1 VKRSYEAE
9 MMDLPDPPEALL
21 VEDLRNLRVINTCLG
36 NHRNVLRG
44 LARLVGKQEKF
55 SLLDVGTGSAD
66 VPATIARWAR
76 REGLS
81 ARLSGLEP
89 NQVTITQAVKQT
101 KEFPEISLVRADGMT
116 LPFRGRSFDFI
127 LASQMLHHYSEERI
141 VGFLRSWAQ
150 VARQGII
157 VSDLIR
163 HPLAYY
169 GIRLL
174 TRLFTRNVMT
184 RTDGPLSVRRG
195 LTLAEWRELF
205 QRADVGSCEIHWAFP
220 FRVLALITLRA

>member
-9 MMDLPDPPEALL
+9 MMDLPDQPEALL
-21 VEDLRNLRVINTCLG
+21 VDDLRNLRIINACLG

-44 LARLVGKQEKF
+44 LTRLVGKREKF

-76 REGLS
+76 RQGLS
-81 ARLSGLEP
+81 ARISGLEP
-89 NQVTITQAVKQT
+89 NQVTITQAAEET
-101 KEFPEISLVRADGMT
+101 RELPEISLVRADGLT
-116 LPFRGRSFDFI
+116 LPFRPRSFDFI
-127 LASQMLHHYSEERI
+127 LASQMLHHYSEESI

-163 HPLAYY
+163 HPVAYY

-195 LTLAEWRELF
+195 LTLAEWREVF
-205 QRADVGSCEIHWAFP
+205 HQAGVGSCEIHWAFP

>member
-1 VKRSYEAE
+1 
-9 MMDLPDPPEALL
+9 MMDLPDQPEALL
-21 VEDLRNLRVINTCLG
+21 VDDLRNLRIINACLG
-36 NHRNVLRG
+36 NRRNVLRG
-44 LARLVGKQEKF
+44 LTRLVGKQKQF
-55 SLLDVGTGSAD
+55 SLLDVGTGTAD

-76 REGLS
+76 RQGLS
-81 ARLSGLEP
+81 AYLSGIEP
-89 NQVTITQAVKQT
+89 NQVTITQAAKQT
-101 KEFPEISLVRADGMT
+101 KEFPEISLVRADGLT
-116 LPFRGRSFDFI
+116 LPFHPRSFDFI
-127 LASQMLHHYSEERI
+127 LASQMLHHYSEESI

-169 GIRLL
+169 AIPVL
-174 TRLFTRNVMT
+174 TRLFTRTIMT

-205 QRADVGSCEIHWAFP
+205 HQADVGTCEIHWAFP

>member
-1 VKRSYEAE
+1 MKRSYEAE
-9 MMDLPDPPEALL
+9 MMDLPDQPEALL
-21 VEDLRNLRVINTCLG
+21 VDDLRNLRIINACLG

-44 LARLVGKQEKF
+44 VARLVGKQEKF

-76 REGLS
+76 RQGLS

-89 NQVTITQAVKQT
+89 NQVTITQAANQT
-101 KEFPEISLVRADGMT
+101 KEFPEISLVRADGLS
-116 LPFRGRSFDFI
+116 LPFRPRSFDFI
-127 LASQMLHHYSEERI
+127 LASQMLHHYSEESI
-141 VGFLRSWAQ
+141 VGFLRSWAR

-157 VSDLIR
+157 ISDLIR

-184 RTDGPLSVRRG
+184 RTDGPQSVRRG
-195 LTLAEWRELF
+195 LTLAEWRELCH
-205 QRADVGSCEIHWAFP
+205 QADVGTCEIHWAFP